1 MTMKKFNPSIN
12 IYRKFSNKWV
22 AFNKERTKVLASG
35 KDILEVEN
43 QLSKDGKKAYEITF
57 LMPNG
62 YYFVPFVNG

>member
-1 MTMKKFNPSIN
+1 MIAISNLGYYDNEKFNPSIN

-43 QLSKDGKKAYEITF
+43 QLSKDGKKLTK
-57 LMPNG
+57 
-62 YYFVPFVNG
+62 